1 MVSVVQLGFV
11 YEETARAIDDSGT
24 LLRLEV
30 VARPIILEAFS
41 VINIRLE
48 RRRRA
53 VATTARAFEGE
64 DLRGA
69 NFDAMDFVQSRAGLF
84 PMRCPAR
91 SFATHC
97 VYRRGSI
104 VEPTVYIDE
113 MRIFGG
119 LESLQTIPM
128 AEVYRVE
135 VYGGQQVRIYT
146 RQYTEFLARHPQML
160 QSIIY

>member
-1 MVSVVQLGFV
+1 
-11 YEETARAIDDSGT
+11 
-24 LLRLEV
+24 
-30 VARPIILEAFS
+30 
-41 VINIRLE
+41 
-48 RRRRA
+48 
-53 VATTARAFEGE
+53 
-64 DLRGA
+64 
-69 NFDAMDFVQSRAGLF
+69 
-84 PMRCPAR
+84 
-91 SFATHC
+91 
-97 VYRRGSI
+97 
-104 VEPTVYIDE
+104 